1 MSSIRYNS
9 TLTFITPT
17 IVQTLTIRFFFLSL
31 STLYSQSWFCLGYR
45 GLKPPSHAFT
55 CRSQPGKTKVS
66 ISFLSIKQ
74 TSKVQ
79 NKGAH
84 LFFGQKQPH
93 NGHIFRV
100 AKCPIFYT
108 AWFVTDKVYP
118 VNSFKLFTCQNLLK
132 IKCCQF
138 LKLRHLVF
146 KILKRH

>member
-1 MSSIRYNS
+1 MILFRISWPQATKPCFYMPLATGQNKGIY
-9 TLTFITPT
+9 
-17 IVQTLTIRFFFLSL
+17 FFF
-31 STLYSQSWFCLGYR
+31 
-45 GLKPPSHAFT
+45 
-55 CRSQPGKTKVS
+55 
-66 ISFLSIKQ
+66 IKH

-100 AKCPIFYT
+100 AKCQIFYT

-132 IKCCQF
+132 IKCCQS

-146 KILKRH
+146 KILKRHKFTPKPCKRQPLRSAFPKTMFSEIRHLFFFQN